1 MLTISKPL
9 STGQA
14 HSYHEQDFANSDQN
28 YYSEST
34 RANGEWYGKLAR
46 DWGLSGSV
54 SGQQF
59 YRLAEGQHP
68 VTSEQLVQHRVAT
81 EYQNQHGKNVH
92 SAEHRAGWD
101 ATFSA
106 PKSVSITALV
116 GP

>member
-14 HSYHEQDFANSDQN
+14 HSYHQQEFANSEQN
-28 YYSEST
+28 YYSEA
-34 RANGEWYGKLAR
+34 RRVAGEWHGRLAAE
-46 DWGLSGSV
+46 WGLTGTV
-54 SGQQF
+54 SGEQF

-68 VTSEQLVQHRVAT
+68 VTGQQLVQHRAAA
-81 EYQNQHGKNVH
+81 EYQDQRGRTIT

-116 GP
+116 